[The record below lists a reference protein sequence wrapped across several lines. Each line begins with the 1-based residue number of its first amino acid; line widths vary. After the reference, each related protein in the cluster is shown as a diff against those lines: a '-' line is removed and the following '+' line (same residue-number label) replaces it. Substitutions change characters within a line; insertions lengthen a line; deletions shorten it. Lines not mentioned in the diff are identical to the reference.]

1 MFYANCSQDSML
13 SENIEIGTF
22 SESGRGQLKRRDT
35 GSNMIWINQGLS
47 KDNIKMTLEIMVLR
61 FLELM
66 MSEITVTF
74 PLLII
79 GDREVAGGGSKY
91 FPAQKEIE

>member
-1 MFYANCSQDSML
+1 M
-13 SENIEIGTF
+13 
-22 SESGRGQLKRRDT
+22 
-35 GSNMIWINQGLS
+35 
-47 KDNIKMTLEIMVLR
+47 MTLEIMVLR
-61 FLELM
+61 FSELM

-79 GDREVAGGGSKY
+79 GDRDVAGGGSKY

>member
-1 MFYANCSQDSML
+1 
-13 SENIEIGTF
+13 
-22 SESGRGQLKRRDT
+22 
-35 GSNMIWINQGLS
+35 
-47 KDNIKMTLEIMVLR
+47 MTLEIMVLR

-79 GDREVAGGGSKY
+79 GDREVAGGVSKY
-91 FPAQKEIE
+91 FPSQKEIE

>member
-1 MFYANCSQDSML
+1 
-13 SENIEIGTF
+13 
-22 SESGRGQLKRRDT
+22 
-35 GSNMIWINQGLS
+35 MI
-47 KDNIKMTLEIMVLR
+47 LEIMVLR
-61 FLELM
+61 FLM

-79 GDREVAGGGSKY
+79 GDRDVAGGGSKY